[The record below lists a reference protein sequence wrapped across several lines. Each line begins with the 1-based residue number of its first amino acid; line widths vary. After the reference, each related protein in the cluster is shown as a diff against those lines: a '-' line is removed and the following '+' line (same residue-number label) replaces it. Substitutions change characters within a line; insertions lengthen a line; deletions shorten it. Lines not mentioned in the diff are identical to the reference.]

1 MILFTEI
8 EKKWLKY
15 TYIWLHKGGQRQS
28 KDKEQRRGAHT
39 TFPQIDLKGMAANRK
54 GKRTTNNIGTNYI
67 YLQKRTELC
76 LSFRQ
81 YIVH

>member
-1 MILFTEI
+1 MIPFTEI

-15 TYIWLHKGGQRQS
+15 TYIWLHKGEQRQS